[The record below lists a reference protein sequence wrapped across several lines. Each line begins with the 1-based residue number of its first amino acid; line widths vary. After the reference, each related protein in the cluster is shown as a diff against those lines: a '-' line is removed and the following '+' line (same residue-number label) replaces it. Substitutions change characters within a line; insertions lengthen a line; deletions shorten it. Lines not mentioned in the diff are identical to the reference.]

1 MTLEKGGT
9 KRLYEERGIVLD
21 YVEGWVPRRVLVLG
35 RYTTSPYVQLI
46 GDTYFTLL
54 EAIGFKDVKLN
65 PFDVVFIGPWP
76 RRQISTIIGRITYSE
91 LTPIAQDNLPKVVR
105 EIVIT
110 NSKRFVDAINN
121 AQLLTPRLHSLEL
134 LPGIGKVTVRK
145 ILEERAKS
153 PFTSME
159 ELKART
165 GLQDPVKVITE
176 RILKELT
183 GEEKYKIFVR

>member
-65 PFDVVFIGPWP
+65 PFDVVFIGPCP
-76 RRQISTIIGRITYSE
+76 RRQISTIIGRITYSK

-105 EIVIT
+105 EMVIT
-110 NSKRFVDAINN
+110 NSKKFVDAINN

-183 GEEKYKIFVR
+183 GKEKYKIFVR